1 MILFSFH
8 ISYYINVFKVLLFYN
23 CQNSQHY
30 NNLGNDVGDFFF
42 GPDLGKACRSETLI
56 QSDFFYRDSSA
67 SITSAMRSQPDSP
80 SNSVV
85 IEDEPEVIED
95 QNKGKS
101 KVRKNFVK
109 GCRI

>member
-1 MILFSFH
+1 MKLFSLH

-30 NNLGNDVGDFFF
+30 NNLGNDVGDFF
-42 GPDLGKACRSETLI
+42 GPDLGKNMQIRNT
-56 QSDFFYRDSSA
+56 DPKWFFFRDSSA

>member
-1 MILFSFH
+1 MILMFLK
-8 ISYYINVFKVLLFYN
+8 YFYFTIVKIHN
-23 CQNSQHY
+23 TTTIW
-30 NNLGNDVGDFFF
+30 VTMF
-42 GPDLGKACRSETLI
+42 GIFLARIWEKTCRSETLI

-101 KVRKNFVK
+101 KVRKKFVK